1 MSERGE
7 DDNDNNNNINLLS
20 QENNTLLFCLKI
32 LFNSF
37 EIFPVNKQIFLS
49 IFTLTTL
56 PLSFLLFSVSV
67 SAQPIKAHVYNLEA
81 LAQLAP
87 TRFEGRHL
95 WKESRADALS
105 LLHLRLSYF
114 LPCYALSLIAA
125 VSAVHSAHS
134 ALTWKRPLVT
144 SICIYA
150 VLVLYSQVTFYLIIM
165 MGTTPRSGFLI
176 WVIGSVF
183 EVYLMAISGVG
194 LVASI
199 LEERFGFEAIRVGSD
214 LMKGRRSCGW
224 LLSGWFIFVSG
235 LIEWGWQR
243 LIMDEQDLSKMKWT
257 VLMRSWEKMGLI
269 CLYGI
274 EMLWSFTVTT
284 IFYCECRKRH
294 SIRTE
299 NGIDMQEVTV

>member
-7 DDNDNNNNINLLS
+7 DDNDNIILLS

-114 LPCYALSLIAA
+114 LPCYVLSLIAA

-134 ALTWKRPLVT
+134 SLTWKRPLVT

-150 VLVLYSQVTFYLIIM
+150 VLVLYSQVIFYLIIM

-176 WVIGSVF
+176 WVIGSLF

-199 LEERFGFEAIRVGSD
+199 LEERFGFEAIKGRVGSNGGEESMRVVVVGLVYFCFGFD
-214 LMKGRRSCGW
+214 RVGMAEVNNGRAG
-224 LLSGWFIFVSG
+224 F
-235 LIEWGWQR
+235 E
-243 LIMDEQDLSKMKWT
+243 
-257 VLMRSWEKMGLI
+257 
-269 CLYGI
+269 
-274 EMLWSFTVTT
+274 
-284 IFYCECRKRH
+284 
-294 SIRTE
+294 
-299 NGIDMQEVTV
+299 